1 MHTQQ
6 MLYIHTYINIK
17 IVTYFPPQLFDTT
30 YRMFDICT
38 RYVSVAS
45 IRAKE
50 NLTINDSSDKGYFQE
65 QLKSKLLC
73 KYKLTCQRFYLTL

>member
-1 MHTQQ
+1 MHIQH

-17 IVTYFPPQLFDTT
+17 IVTYFPPRIFYTT

-38 RYVSVAS
+38 KYVLVAS

-50 NLTINDSSDKGYFQE
+50 NLTTNDSSDKGYFQE
-65 QLKSKLLC
+65 QLKSKLLY
-73 KYKLTCQRFYLTL
+73 KYK